1 MRFKKAEKTDLRD
14 RIAEMLPAFSD
25 NGEKG
30 RRLNPLKWFLF
41 FFKTYIH
48 KLFFYTAFTV
58 YLLLALFFN
67 YLLDQTYNEKK
78 TIYLDSQA
86 QIADHSFNVLY
97 KSYCNLAKFIYYEII
112 GRDDVLELL
121 DRAWKADPGTQSLLR
136 RQVMQKL
143 NVTYRHFLE
152 KNLNQFQFHFPDNIS
167 FVSLNQPERFGDDM
181 NGIRYSI
188 TCANRTEKEVYGFE
202 HDFSTSGFRAVF
214 PIRHNNRHIGVFDV
228 GFKFEALENI
238 LHYEFGGDDVFL
250 VHLDSDAR
258 NKTAFKE
265 VFKNYIPSVIL
276 PDYYYVKSPRNE
288 FFEIKKT
295 ISSSAISKIRKE
307 IKTNK
312 PFCVYSE
319 FNEETYLWS
328 FVPVFDAKNSKDAY
342 IISCHKD
349 ETIHSFKTSNLFFTL
364 LIQIGLFLIFVYFVQ
379 SSELKTRLQAEMKK
393 VELAARAKSLFLAS
407 MSHEI
412 RTPMN
417 GILGISELLEE
428 SPLDEKQ
435 RKYVEMI
442 RNSGCSLL
450 TIINDILDFSK
461 IESGKMSLEAHEMDI
476 ERCVDS
482 CFSLLQ
488 YSAQAKKLELRFEIP
503 PHIPRK
509 IISDTVRLRQILLN
523 LLSNAIKFT
532 DAGEICLTV
541 DSAPI
546 RDSEDIF
553 MEFAVRDTG
562 IGIDSKVL
570 SRLFMAFEQGD
581 ATSTR
586 RFGGTGLGLAITK
599 RLAVLMGGDVR
610 VISAPGKGSTFIA
623 SIRTIPVKTAD
634 ESTKTV
640 KNYGSPAMNVLHE
653 ELKDLRVLLV
663 EDDRINQAVTLTM
676 LESVGIITALA
687 ENGQKALEKLQ
698 NNQYDIILMDCMMP
712 VMDGFTATREIIKI
726 FGSNHP
732 PVIALT
738 ANAMSGDREHCLQYG
753 MNDFLSK
760 PISKAKLLEA
770 IRKWNPRRRTPET

>member
-1 MRFKKAEKTDLRD
+1 MRFKRVEKTDLLD
-14 RIAEMLPAFSD
+14 RFTDTLPAFPG
-25 NGEKG
+25 NGEG
-30 RRLNPLKWFLF
+30 RRSLNPLKWLVF
-41 FFKTYIH
+41 FFKTYIN
-48 KLFFYTAFTV
+48 KPFFYTAFVV

-67 YLLDQTYNEKK
+67 YLLDQTYNEKRS
-78 TIYLDSQA
+78 IYLDSQA
-86 QIADHSFNVLY
+86 QIAEHSFNVLY
-97 KSYCNLAKFIYYEII
+97 KSYCNLAKFIYYEVL
-112 GRDDVLELL
+112 GRGDVLELL
-121 DRAWKADPGTQSLLR
+121 DRAWKADSKTQSMLR
-136 RQVMQKL
+136 EQIMQKL
-143 NVTYRHFLE
+143 NITYRHFLE
-152 KNLNQFQFHFPDNIS
+152 KNLSQFQFYFPDNIS
-167 FVSLNQPERFGDDM
+167 FASLNQPEKFGEDM
-181 NGIRYSI
+181 NGVRYSI
-188 TCANRTEKEVYGFE
+188 VCANRTEKEIYGFE
-202 HDFSTSGFRAVF
+202 HDFSSAGFRAVF
-214 PIRHNNRHIGVFDV
+214 PILYHGRYIGVFDV
-228 GFKFEALENI
+228 GFRFEALESI
-238 LHYEFGGDDVFL
+238 LHYEFGGDDVLL
-250 VHLDSDAR
+250 VHLDEETR
-258 NKTAFKE
+258 NKPAFKE
-265 VFKNYIPSVIL
+265 VFKNYISSAIL

-288 FFEIKKT
+288 YFEIKKT
-295 ISSSAISKIRKE
+295 ISGPAVNTIRQE

-319 FNEETYLWS
+319 FKEETYLWS
-328 FVPVFDAKNSKDAY
+328 FVPVFDAKNSKTAY
-342 IISCHKD
+342 IISCRKD
-349 ETIHSFKTSNLFFTL
+349 ETINSFKTSNLFFAL
-364 LIQIGLFLIFVYFVQ
+364 LIQSGLFLIFAYFIQ
-379 SSELKTRLQAEMKK
+379 SNELKSRLQSEMKK

-461 IESGKMSLEAHEMDI
+461 IESGKMSLESHEMDI

-488 YSAQAKKLELRFEIP
+488 YSAQAKKLALRFEIP

-541 DSAPI
+541 GAVPI
-546 RDSEDIF
+546 RDSEEIF
-553 MEFAVRDTG
+553 IEFAVKDTG

-570 SRLFMAFEQGD
+570 KRLFMAFEQGD

-599 RLAVLMGGDVR
+599 RLTVLMGGDVR
-610 VISAPGKGSTFIA
+610 VVSEPGKGSTFTA
-623 SIRTIPVKTAD
+623 SIRTIPVRTAD

-640 KNYGSPAMNVLHE
+640 RNYGSPAMNMLHE
-653 ELKDLRVLLV
+653 ELKDLRILLV

-676 LESVGIITALA
+676 LESAGVITTLA
-687 ENGQKALEKLQ
+687 ENGQKALDKLQ

-712 VMDGFTATREIIKI
+712 IMDGFTTPREIIRI

-732 PVIALT
+732 PIIALT
-738 ANAMSGDREHCLQYG
+738 ANAMSGDREHCLKYG

-760 PISKAKLLEA
+760 PLSKAKLLEA
-770 IRKWNPRRRTPET
+770 IRKWNPRRRNAVT

>member
-1 MRFKKAEKTDLRD
+1 MRFKKAEKIDLRD
-14 RIAEMLPAFSD
+14 GFTEIPPAFSGG
-25 NGEKG
+25 GEG
-30 RRLNPLKWFLF
+30 RRSINPLKWGLF

-48 KLFFYTAFTV
+48 KPFFYTAFTV
-58 YLLLALFFN
+58 YLLLALFFS

-78 TIYLDSQA
+78 SIYLDSQA

-97 KSYCNLAKFIYYEII
+97 KSYCNLAKFIYFEII
-112 GRDDVLELL
+112 GREDVLELL
-121 DRAWKADPGTQSLLR
+121 DRAWKADPKTQEMLR
-136 RQVMQKL
+136 RQVIQKL
-143 NVTYRHFLE
+143 NITYRHFLE
-152 KNLNQFQFHFPDNIS
+152 KNLSQFQFHFPDNTS
-167 FVSLNQPERFGDDM
+167 FVSLNQPEKFGDDM
-181 NGIRYSI
+181 SLVRYSI
-188 TCANRTEKEVYGFE
+188 ACANRTEKEVYGFE

-214 PIRHNNRHIGVFDV
+214 PLRFNNRHIGVFDV
-228 GFKFEALENI
+228 GFRFEALENI
-238 LHYEFGGDDVFL
+238 LHYEFGGDDVLL
-250 VHLDSDAR
+250 VHLDEEVR

-265 VFKNYIPSVIL
+265 AFKSYIPSALL
-276 PDYYYVKSPRNE
+276 PDYYYIKSPRSE
-288 FFEIKKT
+288 FFEIRKT
-295 ISSSAISKIRKE
+295 ISDSSAGKIKKE
-307 IKTNK
+307 IKTNN
-312 PFCVYSE
+312 PFCIYSE

-328 FVPVFDAKNSKDAY
+328 FVPVFDAKNNKAAY
-342 IISCHKD
+342 IVSCRKD

-364 LIQIGLFLIFVYFVQ
+364 MIQIGLFLIFVYFVQ
-379 SSELKTRLQAEMKK
+379 SNELKERLKSEMKK

-461 IESGKMSLEAHEMDI
+461 IESGKMSLESHEMDV

-488 YSAQAKKLELRFEIP
+488 YSAQAKKLDLRFEIP

-541 DSAPI
+541 GAVPI
-546 RDSEDIF
+546 SDSEDIF

-599 RLAVLMGGDVR
+599 RLTVLMGGDVR
-610 VISAPGKGSTFIA
+610 VVSTPGKGSTFTA
-623 SIRTIPVKTAD
+623 SIRTTPVKAAD
-634 ESTKTV
+634 QSIKTV
-640 KNYGSPAMNVLHE
+640 RNYSAPAMNVLHE
-653 ELKDLRVLLV
+653 ELKDLRILLV

-676 LESVGIITALA
+676 LESVGAITTLA
-687 ENGQKALEKLQ
+687 ENGQKALEKLK
-698 NNQYDIILMDCMMP
+698 NNPYDIILMDCMMP
-712 VMDGFTATREIIKI
+712 VMDGFTATREIVKI
-726 FGSNHP
+726 FGTNHP
-732 PVIALT
+732 PIIALT

-770 IRKWNPRRRTPET
+770 IRKWNPRRRTAKT

>member
-1 MRFKKAEKTDLRD
+1 MRFKRAEKIDLRD
-14 RIAEMLPAFSD
+14 RFTETLAAFPG
-25 NGEKG
+25 NGEEK
-30 RRLNPLKWFLF
+30 RSLNPLKWVLF
-41 FFKTYIH
+41 FFKTYIN
-48 KLFFYTAFTV
+48 KPFFYTALAV
-58 YLLLALFFN
+58 YVLLALFFN

-78 TIYLDSQA
+78 IIYLDSQA

-97 KSYCNLAKFIYYEII
+97 KSYCNLSRFIYYEIV
-112 GRDDVLELL
+112 GREDVLQLL
-121 DRAWKADPGTQSLLR
+121 DRAWKADPKTQDMLR
-136 RQVMQKL
+136 RQIIQKL
-143 NVTYRHFLE
+143 NITYRHFLE
-152 KNLNQFQFHFPDNIS
+152 KNLSQFQFHFPDNTS
-167 FVSLNQPERFGDDM
+167 FVSLNQPEKFGDDM
-181 NGIRYSI
+181 SGIRYSVA
-188 TCANRTEKEVYGFE
+188 CANRTEKEIYGFE
-202 HDFSTSGFRAVF
+202 HDFSASGFRSVF
-214 PIRHNNRHIGVFDV
+214 PIRYNNRHIGVFDI

-238 LHYEFGGDDVFL
+238 LNYEFGGDDVML
-250 VHLDSDAR
+250 VHLDDEIR
-258 NKTAFKE
+258 NKAVFKD
-265 VFKNYIPSVIL
+265 VFKNYISSTIL
-276 PDYYYVKSPRNE
+276 PDYYYVKSPRRS

-295 ISSSAISKIRKE
+295 ISSSDISKIRKK

-319 FNEETYLWS
+319 FNEETYLWA
-328 FVPVFDAKNSKDAY
+328 FVPVFDAKNNKTAY
-342 IISCHKD
+342 IISCRKD
-349 ETIHSFKTSNLFFTL
+349 ETIHSFKTSSLFFTL
-364 LIQIGLFLIFVYFVQ
+364 LIQIGIFLIFVYFVR
-379 SSELKTRLQAEMKK
+379 SNELKTRLQSEMKK
-393 VELAARAKSLFLAS
+393 VELAARSKSLFLAS

-461 IESGKMSLEAHEMDI
+461 IESGKMSLESHEMDV

-488 YSAQAKKLELRFEIP
+488 YSAQAKKLDLRFEIP
-503 PHIPRK
+503 PHVPRK

-532 DAGEICLTV
+532 DAGEICLAV
-541 DSAPI
+541 SAIPI
-546 RDSEDIF
+546 PDSEEIF
-553 MEFAVRDTG
+553 MEFAVKDTG

-570 SRLFMAFEQGD
+570 NRLFMAFEQGD
-581 ATSTR
+581 ASSTR

-599 RLAVLMGGDVR
+599 RLTALMGGDVR
-610 VISAPGKGSTFIA
+610 VVSTLEKGSTFTA
-623 SIRTIPVKTAD
+623 SIRTIPVKAVD

-640 KNYGSPAMNVLHE
+640 KSYGSPVMNVLKE

-676 LESVGIITALA
+676 LESVGIIITLA
-687 ENGQKALEKLQ
+687 ENGQKALDKLQ
-698 NNQYDIILMDCMMP
+698 SNQYDIILMDCMMP
-712 VMDGFTATREIIKI
+712 VMDGFTAPREIIRI

-732 PVIALT
+732 PIIALT
-738 ANAMSGDREHCLQYG
+738 ANAMSGDREHCLKYG

-770 IRKWNPRRRTPET
+770 IRKWNPRRRTSKA

>member
-14 RIAEMLPAFSD
+14 RINEIPPAFPG
-25 NGEKG
+25 NGDE
-30 RRLNPLKWFLF
+30 RRSLNPLKWFLF
-41 FFKTYIH
+41 FFKTYIN
-48 KLFFYTAFTV
+48 KPFFYTAFAV
-58 YLLLALFFN
+58 YLLLAVFFN

-97 KSYCNLAKFIYYEII
+97 KSYCNLAKFIYYEIV

-121 DRAWKADPGTQSLLR
+121 DRAWKADPRTQSMLR
-136 RQVMQKL
+136 QQVMQKL
-143 NVTYRHFLE
+143 NITYRHFLK
-152 KNLNQFQFHFPDNIS
+152 KNLSQFQFHFPDNIS
-167 FVSLNQPERFGDDM
+167 FVSLNQPDRFGDDM
-181 NGIRYSI
+181 SGVRYSI
-188 TCANRTEKEVYGFE
+188 ACANRTEKEVYGFE
-202 HDFSTSGFRAVF
+202 HDFYTSGFRAVF
-214 PIRHNNRHIGVFDV
+214 PLRYNNRHVGVFDV

-238 LHYEFGGDDVFL
+238 LHYEFGGDYVFL
-250 VHLDSDAR
+250 VHLEEEIR
-258 NKTAFKE
+258 NKPAFKN
-265 VFKNYIPSVIL
+265 VFKNYIPSANL
-276 PDYYYVKSPRNE
+276 TDYYYVKSPRNE
-288 FFEIKKT
+288 FFEIKKAL
-295 ISSSAISKIRKE
+295 SGAEVSRIRKE

-319 FNEETYLWS
+319 YNEETYLWS
-328 FVPVFDAKNSKDAY
+328 FVPVFDAKNVKDAY

-349 ETIHSFKTSNLFFTL
+349 ETIHSFKTSSLFFTL
-364 LIQIGLFLIFVYFVQ
+364 LIQIGLFLIFAYFVQ
-379 SSELKTRLQAEMKK
+379 SNELKTRLQSEMKK

-461 IESGKMSLEAHEMDI
+461 IESGKMSLEAHEMDV

-488 YSAQAKKLELRFEIP
+488 YSAQAKKLDLRFEIP

-532 DAGEICLTV
+532 DTGEICLTV
-541 DSAPI
+541 GAVPI
-546 RDSEDIF
+546 RDSEEIM
-553 MEFAVRDTG
+553 MEFAIKDTG

-599 RLAVLMGGDVR
+599 RLTILMGGDVR
-610 VISAPGKGSTFIA
+610 VISTPGKGSTFTA
-623 SIRTIPVKTAD
+623 SIRTIPVKTAN
-634 ESTKTV
+634 EAAKTV
-640 KNYGSPAMNVLHE
+640 RNYSSPAMNVLHE

-676 LESVGIITALA
+676 LESVGVIITLA
-687 ENGQKALEKLQ
+687 ENGQKALDKLQ

-712 VMDGFTATREIIKI
+712 VMDGFTATREIIKVY
-726 FGSNHP
+726 GTNHP
-732 PVIALT
+732 PIIALT
-738 ANAMSGDREHCLQYG
+738 ANAMSGDREHCLKYG

-770 IRKWNPRRRTPET
+770 IRKWNPRRKTAKT